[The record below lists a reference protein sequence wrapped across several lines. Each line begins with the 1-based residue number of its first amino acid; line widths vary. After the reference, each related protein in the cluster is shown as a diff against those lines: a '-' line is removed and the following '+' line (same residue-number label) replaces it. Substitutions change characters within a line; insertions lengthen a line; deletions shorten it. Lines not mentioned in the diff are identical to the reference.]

1 MPQPERPVL
10 LRAPAGDALSLQ
22 TELPNEE
29 LGYLQSRPQHFDAV
43 AGFEHA
49 EFGEVVQPRLEGVE
63 TLGERVVDLL
73 PGPSS
78 RPIAPLVG
86 ERLRLRRRRARR
98 RGRRVGRYGSRRRG
112 CGRRRGGRGS
122 RRRARRGVVA
132 WERRRG
138 CGRRRRR
145 LRHEYRRSGGRR
157 RSGRLDGRRRVVSLS
172 RAGEDAY
179 GGGGDDGERQQDGA
193 SHLAAR
199 RLLISAV
206 RSVDL
211 RHPRGRS
218 ACPVAGRIIA
228 PTVGAGESRP
238 EVFPLPLPPLPLF
251 LFLLLAAFLLCP
263 FATFLLLSFAAF
275 ALLLLTTLP
284 LFLLVSF
291 LLLLFA
297 ALALLLLAA
306 LALRPFVCSS
316 MRRLPCADRS
326 PSLAKR
332 ARRSRAY
339 ALRAEEQGTRLGYFL
354 HPRRGVGRLVPIGV
368 MLQRLPAKRLRYL
381 VGRSP

>member
-10 LRAPAGDALSLQ
+10 LRAPAGDARSLQ

-73 PGPSS
+73 LIPSS

-98 RGRRVGRYGSRRRG
+98 RRDGGRRRNRRRG
-112 CGRRRGGRGS
+112 RGRRRGGRGS
-122 RRRARRGVVA
+122 RRRARRRIVA
-132 WERRRG
+132 GERRRG
-138 CGRRRRR
+138 RSWRRRR
-145 LRHEYRRSGGRR
+145 LRRERWRSGGRR
-157 RSGRLDGRRRVVSLS
+157 RSGRLDGCRRVVSLS

-179 GGGGDDGERQQDGA
+179 GGGDDGERQQDGA
-193 SHLAAR
+193 PHLAAR
-199 RLLISAV
+199 RTAPCAV
-206 RSVDL
+206 RPLALPTS
-211 RHPRGRS
+211 RGRS
-218 ACPVAGRIIA
+218 VCPVAGRIIA
-228 PTVGAGESRP
+228 LTVGAGESRLM
-238 EVFPLPLPPLPLF
+238 VFPFPLAPFP
-251 LFLLLAAFLLCP
+251 LFLLLLL
-263 FATFLLLSFAAF
+263 AAF
-275 ALLLLTTLP
+275 ALLLLPAL
-284 LFLLVSF
+284 
-291 LLLLFA
+291 LLLLFTTFP
-297 ALALLLLAA
+297 LRLLAA
-306 LALRPFVCSS
+306 LALRPFAALALRPFTALALRLLAAVALRPFVRSS
-316 MRRLPCADRS
+316 MRRLPRADRS

-332 ARRSRAY
+332 ARRSRAD

-354 HPRRGVGRLVPIGV
+354 HPRRGVGSLVPIGM

-381 VGRSP
+381 FGRSP